1 MEGLDSGR
9 IGCLTTADTSK
20 AFDSVQHPRLLEKLG
35 WYGIDTHWLQDWMS
49 DRCQMVRGGKD
60 VRPVTHG
67 VIQGS
72 LIGPIL
78 FLIFTNDLPSYI
90 DTKIVMYADDVQF
103 CHLGSPT
110 NILDLQS
117 DVECT
122 LELAHRW
129 FVQNCLKVNPTKT
142 DLLVVKSRRRRHDS
156 ELSVRFGD
164 SHIQPSA
171 NTKILGVVVDSGLTF
186 ESHVSS

>member
-1 MEGLDSGR
+1 M
-9 IGCLTTADTSK
+9 
-20 AFDSVQHPRLLEKLG
+20 
-35 WYGIDTHWLQDWMS
+35 
-49 DRCQMVRGGKD
+49 
-60 VRPVTHG
+60 
-67 VIQGS
+67 
-72 LIGPIL
+72 
-78 FLIFTNDLPSYI
+78 N
-90 DTKIVMYADDVQF
+90 ADDVQF

-142 DLLVVKSRRRRHDS
+142 DLLVVKSRRRRLDS

-186 ESHVSS
+186 ESHVSSVIRRCYATLGGLSKSARGLPREVKKMIAEMLIFPHIRYWMSVWSGCGVVQRHRLQKVINQAVPRLSGECGAQSM